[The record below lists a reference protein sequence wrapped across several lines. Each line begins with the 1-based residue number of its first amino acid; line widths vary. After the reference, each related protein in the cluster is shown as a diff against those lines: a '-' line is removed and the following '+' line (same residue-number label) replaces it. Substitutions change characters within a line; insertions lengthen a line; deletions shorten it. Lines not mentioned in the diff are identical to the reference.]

1 MYGSTAIGR
10 VEREADGN
18 NFRGELVSAVPSTAA
33 EAAIAA
39 TRWHRR
45 GLLGRLVRLDDRVHL
60 VKGERA

>member
-1 MYGSTAIGR
+1 MYGSAATER
-10 VEREADGN
+10 VELELDGK
-18 NFRGELVSAVPSTAA
+18 NFRGELVSAVPPTAA

-45 GLLGRLVRLDDRVHL
+45 GLLGRLVRLDDRVRL